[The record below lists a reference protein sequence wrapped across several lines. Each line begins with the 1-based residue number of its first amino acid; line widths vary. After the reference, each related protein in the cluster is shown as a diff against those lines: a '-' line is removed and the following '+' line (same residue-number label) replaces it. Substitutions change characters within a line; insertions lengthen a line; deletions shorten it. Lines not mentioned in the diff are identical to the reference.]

1 MSEADILHGRAHFE
15 EPDAVELA
23 GRGAAARLRR
33 LAGVGGLP
41 VAVVR
46 VTAAAHDNAAVP
58 GMPAPARTGSQWTRI
73 DVPLR
78 RLRSAW
84 GYPWAPRSS
93 IVRRPGLTVS
103 WDLLIS
109 TAGGVTA
116 TVVGVIAG
124 GVVGRRGQHQQWLQ
138 GTQTAAYEKFLQAF
152 GAVEAELREA
162 FLDERRPAVD
172 WVPFVAAQHS
182 VSLVADPATSAAA
195 ERVCE
200 ILEDFT
206 ILFHG
211 RQPTDLE
218 ELRPIHTALG
228 EAHLSF
234 VNAARCSL
242 APSQRSL
249 DRSLGGP
256 SPWRGVE
263 SFYTRPDR
271 SLD

>member
-1 MSEADILHGRAHFE
+1 M
-15 EPDAVELA
+15 
-23 GRGAAARLRR
+23 
-33 LAGVGGLP
+33 
-41 VAVVR
+41 
-46 VTAAAHDNAAVP
+46 
-58 GMPAPARTGSQWTRI
+58 
-73 DVPLR
+73 
-78 RLRSAW
+78 
-84 GYPWAPRSS
+84 
-93 IVRRPGLTVS
+93 TVS

-124 GVVGRRGQHQQWLQ
+124 GVTGRRGQHQQWLQ

-211 RQPTDLE
+211 RQPTDIE

-242 APSQRSL
+242 APSQRRL

>member
-1 MSEADILHGRAHFE
+1 M
-15 EPDAVELA
+15 
-23 GRGAAARLRR
+23 
-33 LAGVGGLP
+33 
-41 VAVVR
+41 
-46 VTAAAHDNAAVP
+46 
-58 GMPAPARTGSQWTRI
+58 
-73 DVPLR
+73 
-78 RLRSAW
+78 
-84 GYPWAPRSS
+84 
-93 IVRRPGLTVS
+93 TVS

-124 GVVGRRGQHQQWLQ
+124 GVVGRRGQNRQWLQ
-138 GTQTAAYEKFLQAF
+138 GTQTAACERFLQAF
-152 GAVEAELREA
+152 GALEAELREA

-172 WVPFVAAQHS
+172 WGPFVAAQHS

-195 ERVCE
+195 EQLCE
-200 ILEDFT
+200 VLEDYT

-228 EAHLSF
+228 EAHVKF
-234 VNAARCSL
+234 VNAARH
-242 APSQRSL
+242 SL
-249 DRSLGGP
+249 DASQQHLSRSLGGP

-263 SFYTRPDR
+263 SFYARADR